1 MKQQKRELTYEST
14 PLPLVSQTRWKRE
27 QQALIQSVA
36 HQIRSTLTSVSISA
50 EALAT
55 APESPPAKVRH
66 HCQVINDNAQH
77 IGRLL
82 DDLVSLISDR
92 LDSSDV
98 GIVEL
103 NEIVWEAAQPLWQL
117 ARRRS
122 ITLGTPSGSESLVV
136 QGKRGYLTQAIRG
149 CLEHGILNLPEHSRV
164 FVQLEPR
171 TGVSGA
177 GAVEIMVEYTS
188 SDEQTQVLSTASRS
202 QWNNV
207 TMQAVRRI
215 VEAHQGDVAPLGDGR
230 DGVRLL
236 LPRHRAIAAGQM
248 VPAQARASR
257 PDQQRRQ
264 LVA

>member
-1 MKQQKRELTYEST
+1 MLRYDAAPAPVLH
-14 PLPLVSQTRWKRE
+14 QTAWDRQ
-27 QQALIQSVA
+27 QQALIRSVA

-55 APESPPAKVRH
+55 DPESPPSKVRR
-66 HCQVINDNAQH
+66 HCQVINDHAQH

-117 ARRRS
+117 ARHRS
-122 ITLGTPSGSESLVV
+122 IALETPSGSESLVV
-136 QGKRGYLTQAIRG
+136 QGKRGYLTQAVRG
-149 CLEHGILNLPEHSRV
+149 CLEHGILNLPENSSVSVR
-164 FVQLEPR
+164 LEPR
-171 TGVSGA
+171 TGVAGA
-177 GAVEIMVEYTS
+177 GAVEIVVEYHS
-188 SDEQTQVLSTASRS
+188 SDEQTQVLGAAGRS
-202 QWNNV
+202 QWDDV

-215 VEAHQGDVAPLGDGR
+215 VEAHQGDVTPLGDGR

-248 VPAQARASR
+248 TPAQAEASR
-257 PDQQRRQ
+257 PDQQRQ
-264 LVA
+264 QSVA